1 MGLNGY
7 QLKSITQFNI
17 LQAIYYNEITMIK
30 YFLDF
35 EWKQF
40 FRSSYWQKSIALNII
55 LALFAIYMLLSF
67 LTLGIALYPILKEQF
82 PTESPLF
89 KVNDFLFYWI
99 LADLFLRFFM
109 QKLPVMS
116 VKPFL
121 TLPVHKSKIVNYVL
135 GKSMLSFFNFLPLF
149 AIIPFGIFAITENEN
164 LLQVLV
170 WMFLMLIITLIVNF
184 LNFIIEST
192 TSDSDWAFLPIIV
205 IVSGLFTLNHYEILP
220 LYSVFSKGLSGILIQ
235 PVLITIPILIWASL
249 YLINFKLLKKKLYI
263 DASLKVK
270 SEEVQ
275 TTEMTWLN
283 RFGSV
288 APFLQLDLKLLW
300 RNKRPRSSV
309 FIIVMG
315 LFYGL
320 IFYTNPVYKDMTPFL
335 VFVAIFITGVF
346 LISFGQFIPAW
357 DSAYYKMLMSQ
368 NIKYKDYL
376 NAKFSLMQWSA
387 IILFVLSIPYVYF
400 GWEIL
405 LLHFAA
411 MMYNV
416 GVNTYVLL
424 FAGSF
429 NRKKIDLSQRAAFNY
444 QGTGA
449 VQWLVGF
456 PILVVPILFFYI
468 PYKLINFEAGVATL
482 IILGLIG
489 IVLHQK
495 LMQYITG
502 MYLKSKHKMIAAFD
516 QAT

>member
-482 IILGLIG
+482 IVLGLIG